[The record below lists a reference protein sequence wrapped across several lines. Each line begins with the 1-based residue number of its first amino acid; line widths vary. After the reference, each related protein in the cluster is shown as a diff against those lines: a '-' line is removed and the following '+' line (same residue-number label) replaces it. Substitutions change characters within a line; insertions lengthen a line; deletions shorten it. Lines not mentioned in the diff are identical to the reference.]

1 MPFKNSITEDLKI
14 IQLVLD
20 QLQEKLFILD
30 KNLKILKK
38 SKGANEFIS
47 LFDSSLERDFFEYFP
62 ELESK
67 ELEDFR
73 KDSTQNTLEIKSYK
87 DFFSGELIYSILKTD
102 TGYLVKILSSQ
113 SNESS
118 DKYPNLFE
126 KMPEGVIYEDS
137 TGLILD
143 ANPAA
148 QQILGLSLA
157 QLQGKTPIDPKWH
170 LIHMDGSPFPPR
182 DTLPSTVSLR
192 TGIPISNEIIGFFDP
207 STNSRRWISINST
220 PEFRSGEL
228 KPFRVFSTFFDI
240 TDRIETKRKLK
251 AQNELLEVLI
261 STSTSFI
268 NLPEEKLHE
277 TIQHSLQKLG
287 ELVKADR
294 IYVFD
299 YDWEKETSSNTFEWF
314 AEGIDPQ
321 LEFFQNVPWEGLD
334 DWTEIHLKG
343 ESIVVEDAFA
353 LDKES
358 RLSQILIS
366 NGIKSLIAMPIMDNQ
381 VCLGFIGID
390 SVLNHHVYTENEIDL
405 LKVFTGILANVKNR
419 LDSERQLK
427 ERLKELNSIYLISD
441 LTNNSSL
448 QEDDLLIQITEIIP
462 TGFFIPNET
471 FARLTYGTKIFESPE
486 LKETSNVIR
495 EKLIVKDQEVGCLQV
510 FIPEN
515 KKFLAE
521 EYTLVKAIINTL
533 DKYLEAKESLS
544 LILNREERLR
554 NLLNTQTSYVLRT
567 DIQGR
572 NTYWN
577 EKFKKEFG
585 WIYGNT
591 PLVLANSF
599 DSICDWHHDRAV
611 DTIHSCLAN
620 PGEIFSVE
628 LDMQGVNG
636 LIITTLWE
644 YVALIDKVG
653 KPLEIQCMGINITDR
668 REVQQ
673 KLIESENRLRSLLD
687 SQTNYV
693 IRTDLQGRHNFWNK
707 KFEHDFGYLYSSKGM
722 EKSDS
727 LTSVCAYDRIK
738 VIKTVKKCLQEP
750 GKVIQVELDKPTKNG
765 EILATLWDFVCLKD
779 KEGIP
784 KEMQCVGIDITERKL
799 TEKKLKE
806 SELRFRQIAEH
817 SGSVIW
823 EVDRSGLFTYI
834 NSVSKQI
841 FGYDPEEII
850 GKKYFYDL
858 YPSHQK
864 QKYKA
869 RIFNLLEKGNELLDG
884 ENAIQR
890 KDGKVIWVTSFGSA
904 IKNESGKI
912 VGFRGANNDVT
923 ARKTAE
929 EELRKFQIISDQAFF
944 GTVITEPETKI
955 ITYCNKSFAKM
966 HGYETDELIGKTIY
980 SLHSADQLEDY
991 KTRVFPEFEKYGE
1004 YYLKEFG
1011 RKRKD
1016 GSTFIGL
1023 ASTQLFSIEEGS
1035 PLFIASTVIDIT
1047 EQKRQEEKIKDQNI
1061 RLKAIIEAIPDILF
1075 VVDKAGNY
1083 LEYYSPDL
1091 SNTIGDFGHLVG
1103 KKIEDVFK
1111 PEDAAIH
1118 MEKIKNALEFQRIE
1132 TYEYQ
1137 GVSGIEDRHFESRII
1152 PMTQDKALRFVRE
1165 ITERKKSELE
1175 IKKLTIAIEKSPVS
1189 IIITDLEGKLE
1200 YMSPAFL
1207 KMTGYSYDE
1216 LHGKPISMIKSGLTE
1231 GKTYENLW
1239 QTISKG
1245 KTWHNEWRNRRKSGE
1260 LFWESISIT
1269 PIQNEANRITS
1280 FLAVKQDITERKR
1293 FEEEIIEL
1301 NQTLEKKI
1309 KERTKQ
1315 LEKSNK
1321 ELEDA
1326 RIEADAANHAK
1337 SEFLSRMSHEL
1348 RTPMNSIL
1356 GFAQLLEHTE
1366 LDISQKKNLDFIL
1379 KSGSHLLQLINEV
1392 LNIAKIEAGEVD
1404 ITLEPVDLLDV
1415 IEEISE
1421 SFMPFASSQFVSIVY
1436 PRDRQVKIYVMADL
1450 QLLKQI
1456 MINLLNNAIKYN
1468 KKNGSVT
1475 LFTEY
1480 VYLANSLV
1488 KKIRINIQDTGIGI
1502 SKENINLLF
1511 KPFARVGYESSLIEG
1526 TGLGLS
1532 VAEKLIKLMGGEIGV
1547 KSKPGFGS
1555 TFWIELPVVE
1565 GEFEKIE
1572 ERERDQVLIK
1582 SPEED
1587 SCEGILLLV
1596 EDNTTNIELI
1606 RELLRITKPGCQL
1619 VSTMYGNEA
1628 LSLAKKFKPSA
1639 IFLDLNLPDTHGS
1652 KVLEDLKADQETKII
1667 PVIIVTADATATQRE
1682 ELGTKGAEQFIT
1694 KPISVGRI
1702 IRIFDQYLKPKTH
1715 D

>member
-1 MPFKNSITEDLKI
+1 MSLTNSIAQDLKI

-20 QLQEKLFILD
+20 QIQEILLFLD
-30 KNLKILKK
+30 KNLKIVKK
-38 SKGANEFIS
+38 SKGAIEFIS
-47 LFDSSLERDFFEYFP
+47 RYNSSTEKDFFEYFP
-62 ELESK
+62 ELKSK
-67 ELEDFR
+67 ELEDFC
-73 KDSTQNTLEIKSYK
+73 KDSTQNTFEIRAYK
-87 DFFSGELIYSILKTD
+87 DFFSEEFTYSILKSD
-102 TGYLVKILSSQ
+102 TGYLVKILEPRTPGNS
-113 SNESS
+113 E
-118 DKYPNLFE
+118 KYPNLFE
-126 KMPEGVIYEDS
+126 KMPVGVIYEDS
-137 TGLILD
+137 TGQILD

-148 QQILGLSLA
+148 QQILGLSLD

-192 TGIPISNEIIGFFDP
+192 TGLPISNEIIGLFDP
-207 STNSRRWISINST
+207 STNCHKWIFINST
-220 PEFRSGEL
+220 PEFRSGEQ

-251 AQNELLEVLI
+251 TQNELLEVLI

-268 NLPEEKLHE
+268 NLPEEKLDE

-287 ELVKADR
+287 EFVKADR
-294 IYVFD
+294 MYVFD
-299 YDWEKETSSNTFEWF
+299 YDWVNKTCTNTFEWC
-314 AEGIDPQ
+314 AKDVEPQ
-321 LEFFQNVPWEGLD
+321 IEFLKEVPFEGLEA
-334 DWTEIHLKG
+334 WTESHNRG
-343 ESIVVEDAFA
+343 EFMSVEDVST
-353 LDKES
+353 LEKDS
-358 RLSQILIS
+358 ITRQILELQ
-366 NGIKSLIAMPIMDNQ
+366 GIKSLLTMPIMDNQ
-381 VCLGFIGID
+381 ICFGFIGLD
-390 SVLNHHVYTENEIDL
+390 SVENNHVYSENEINL
-405 LKVFTGILANVKNR
+405 VKVFAGILANVKNQ
-419 LDSERQLK
+419 LESERQLK

-441 LTNNSSL
+441 LTNNSSI

-462 TGFFIPNET
+462 TGFLIPNET
-471 FARLTYGTKIFESPE
+471 SVRLTYGTKFFESPE
-486 LKETSNVIR
+486 LNETSNLIQ
-495 EKLIVKDQEVGCLQV
+495 EKLIVNDQEVGSLQV

-521 EYTLVKAIINTL
+521 EHTLVKAMANTL
-533 DKYLEAKESLS
+533 DKYLEARESLS
-544 LILNREERLR
+544 QVRNSEEQLR
-554 NLLNTQTSYVLRT
+554 NLVNTQTSYVLRT

-577 EKFKKEFG
+577 KKFKEEFG
-585 WIYGNT
+585 WIYENT
-591 PLVLANSF
+591 PLLIANSF
-599 DSICDWHHDRAV
+599 DSICDYHYDRVV
-611 DTIHSCLAN
+611 DTIQLCLAT

-628 LDMQGVNG
+628 LDMLGKNG
-636 LIITTLWE
+636 LTITTLWE
-644 YVALIDKVG
+644 YVALVDKAG
-653 KPLEIQCMGINITDR
+653 KPTEIQCMGINITDR
-668 REVQQ
+668 KEIQQ

-707 KFEHDFGYLYSSKGM
+707 KFEQDFGYLYSSKGM
-722 EKSDS
+722 EISDS
-727 LTSVCAYDRIK
+727 LTSVCTYDRIK
-738 VIKTVKKCLQEP
+738 VIRTVKKCLQEP
-750 GKVIQVELDKPTKNG
+750 GKVFQVELDKPTKTG
-765 EILATLWDFVCLKD
+765 KILATLWDFVCLKD
-779 KEGIP
+779 KGGIP

-799 TEKKLKE
+799 IEKKLKE

-823 EVDRSGLFTYI
+823 EVDRTGLYTYI

-858 YPSHQK
+858 FPKHQK
-864 QKYKA
+864 QKYEA
-869 RIFNLLEKGNELLDG
+869 LNFELLEKGNQLLEG

-890 KDGKVIWVTSFGSA
+890 KDGKVIWVTSFGTA
-904 IKNESGKI
+904 LKNESGKI

-944 GTVITEPETKI
+944 GTVIIEPETKI
-955 ITYCNKSFAKM
+955 ITYCNASFAKM
-966 HGYETDELIGKTIY
+966 HGYEADELIGKTIY

-991 KTRVFPEFEKYGE
+991 KTKVFPEFEKYGE
-1004 YYLKEFG
+1004 YHLKEFG

-1023 ASTQLFSIEEGS
+1023 ATTKLFSNEEGS
-1035 PLFIASTVIDIT
+1035 PLFIASTVIDIS
-1047 EQKRQEEKIKDQNI
+1047 EQKKQEERIKDQNI

-1075 VVDKAGNY
+1075 IVDKAGNY
-1083 LEYYSPDL
+1083 LEYYSSGL
-1091 SNTIGDFGHLVG
+1091 SNAIGEFNYLVG
-1103 KKIEDVFK
+1103 KRIADVFQ
-1111 PEDAAIH
+1111 PEDAALH
-1118 MEKIKNALEFQRIE
+1118 LEKIKNAIELQRIE
-1132 TYEYQ
+1132 TYEYR
-1137 GVSGIEDRHFESRII
+1137 GITGNENRYFESRIV

-1165 ITERKKSELE
+1165 ITDRKKSELE
-1175 IKKLTIAIEKSPVS
+1175 IKKLTIAIEQSPVS

-1239 QTISKG
+1239 HTISKG
-1245 KTWHNEWRNRRKSGE
+1245 KTWHNEWRNRKKTGE

-1269 PIQNEANRITS
+1269 PIQNETNRITN

-1309 KERTKQ
+1309 QERTRQ
-1315 LEKSNK
+1315 LERSNK
-1321 ELEDA
+1321 ELEHS
-1326 RIEADAANHAK
+1326 RIEADAANQAK
-1337 SEFLSRMSHEL
+1337 SGFLSKMSHEL

-1356 GFAQLLEHTE
+1356 GFAQLLEQTE
-1366 LDISQKKNLDFIL
+1366 LDPSQKKKLDFIL
-1379 KSGSHLLQLINEV
+1379 KSGNHLLQLINEV

-1404 ITLEPVDLLDV
+1404 INLEPVELHDV
-1415 IEEISE
+1415 IEEVSE
-1421 SFMPFASSQFVSIVY
+1421 SFMPFAFTQDVSVKY
-1436 PRDRQVKIYVMADL
+1436 PKDRQNKIYVMADL
-1450 QLLKQI
+1450 LLLKQI
-1456 MINLLNNAIKYN
+1456 LINLLNNAIKYN
-1468 KKNGSVT
+1468 YKKGNVIIY
-1475 LFTEY
+1475 TEL
-1480 VYLANSLV
+1480 VSLENSLV
-1488 KKIRINIQDTGIGI
+1488 KKIRINIQDSGIGI

-1511 KPFARVGYESSLIEG
+1511 KPFERVGHESSLIEG

-1547 KSKPGFGS
+1547 NSKPGTGS
-1555 TFWIELPVVE
+1555 TFWIELPLVE
-1565 GEFEKIE
+1565 GTFEKIE

-1587 SCEGILLLV
+1587 SCDGILLLV
-1596 EDNTTNIELI
+1596 EDNLTNIELI
-1606 RELLRITKPGCQL
+1606 KELLRITKPGCQL
-1619 VSTMYGNEA
+1619 VSTTYGNET
-1628 LSLAKKFKPSA
+1628 LSLAKKFKPSV

-1652 KVLEDLKADQETKII
+1652 KVLEDLKTDQETKII
-1667 PVIIVTADATATQRE
+1667 PVIIVTADATVTQKE
-1682 ELGTKGAEQFIT
+1682 ELSTKGAEQFIT